1 MPDRFKIL
9 FELMNALRATG
20 WCFTLVASACA
31 TAPPTAT
38 SPPMAAAAPAAMSN
52 DLHWVRN
59 SAEYRAAFIQTYV
72 LATRRIEE
80 LAPGLP
86 AGGWAVALDADET
99 VISNSEFQKQLGGK
113 PFTPDQYEAW
123 VTRSAATA
131 LPGAAAFLTRVRE
144 LGGKIAI
151 VTNRDLDYCP
161 ATEENFRR
169 LNLVYDVML
178 CKPADTG
185 EKEPRWDAI
194 EAGTTAAGLPPLKIV
209 LWLGDNIQDFPNL
222 DQRLRLEP
230 EAAYQDFGNRFFVL
244 PNPMYGSFVKNP
256 QE

>member
-1 MPDRFKIL
+1 M
-9 FELMNALRATG
+9 T
-20 WCFTLVASACA
+20 
-31 TAPPTAT
+31 
-38 SPPMAAAAPAAMSN
+38 N
-52 DLHWVRN
+52 DLHWARN

-72 LATRRIEE
+72 LATRRVEE

-86 AGGWAVALDADET
+86 AGGWAVALDGDET
-99 VISNSEFQKQLGGK
+99 VISNTEFQKQIGTRA
-113 PFTPDQYEAW
+113 FTPEEWDAW
-123 VTRSAATA
+123 VAKSAATA
-131 LPGAAAFLTRVRE
+131 LPGAAAFLARVRE

-151 VTNRDLDYCP
+151 VTNREMDECP

-169 LNLVYDVML
+169 LDLAYDVML
-178 CKPADTG
+178 CKPPDAS
-185 EKEPRWDAI
+185 EKEPRWDAV

-230 EAAYQDFGNRFFVL
+230 EAAYQDFGTRFFVL

-256 QE
+256 QD

>member
-1 MPDRFKIL
+1 MKT
-9 FELMNALRATG
+9 LRAAG
-20 WCFTLVASACA
+20 CCLILIAAACA
-31 TAPPTAT
+31 TAPA
-38 SPPMAAAAPAAMSN
+38 PPAAAPPPIAAPAPPPAMPN
-52 DLHWVRN
+52 ALHWVRN

-86 AGGWAVALDADET
+86 AGGWAVTLDADET
-99 VISNSEFQKQLGGK
+99 VISNSEFQKEHIDQE
-113 PFTPDQYEAW
+113 FTTDEMDAW
-123 VTRSAATA
+123 VARSAATA
-131 LPGAAAFLTRVRE
+131 LPGAAAFLARVRE

-151 VTNRDLDYCP
+151 VTNRDPKNCP

-169 LNLVYDVML
+169 LNLAFDVML
-178 CKPADTG
+178 CKPPDAS
-185 EKEPRWDAI
+185 EKEPRWDAV
-194 EAGTTAAGLPPLKIV
+194 EAGTAVADLPPLKIV

-230 EAAYQDFGNRFFVL
+230 EAAYQYFGTRFFVL